1 VLESEGLGVLR
12 PAHAEHFV
20 PITQPEGDTMNASIP
35 EKMEA
40 AAIDRYGGP
49 EVLQRKTLPVPHPRA
64 DQVLIQVQTAGIG
77 VWDPDAREGEF
88 EVGKGFPRILGN
100 DGAGLVVAA
109 GEGVKRFQVGD
120 AVYAYAFEGGFYA
133 EYAAVKENEVAP
145 LPTGL
150 PLEDAGVLGADGAT
164 ALVGLD
170 DTLQLRPGETLVVF
184 GASGGIG
191 HLAVQLAKRMGAKVL
206 AVASGE
212 DGVALARKLGADE
225 VVEGHRRD
233 LLSALRRLAPEG
245 VDAALVLAGKGATR
259 ALKVVKKGGR
269 IAYPNG
275 VEPEPTAPEG
285 VTAQGYDGRSDPDV
299 FERLNR
305 LIGSG
310 PFHVEIGRSYPLE
323 QVAEAH
329 RALNKHHLGKLA
341 LRIRPS

>member
-1 VLESEGLGVLR
+1 VLKSEGSGVLR
-12 PAHAEHFV
+12 PAQAEHFV
-20 PITQPEGDTMNASIP
+20 LITQPEGDTMDASIP

-40 AAIDRYGGP
+40 VAIDRYGGP
-49 EVLQRKTLPVPHPRA
+49 EVLQRKTLPVPRPKA
-64 DQVLIQVQTAGIG
+64 DQVLIQVQSAGIG
-77 VWDPDAREGEF
+77 AWDPAAREGEF
-88 EVGKGFPRILGN
+88 EVGEGFPRILGN
-100 DGAGLVVAA
+100 DGAGLVVAT
-109 GEGVKRFQVGD
+109 GEGVKRFRVGD
-120 AVYAYAFEGGFYA
+120 AVYANAFEGGFYA
-133 EYAAVKENEVAP
+133 EYAAVKENEVSP

-164 ALVGLD
+164 ALVGLE
-170 DTLQLRPGETLVVF
+170 DTLKLRPGETLLVF

-191 HLAVQLAKRMGAKVL
+191 HIAVQLAKRIGARVL

-245 VDAALVLAGKGATR
+245 VDAALVLAGKGAAR
-259 ALKVVKKGGR
+259 AIKVLKDGGR

-275 VEPEPTAPEG
+275 VEPEPKAPEG
-285 VTAQGYDGRSDPDV
+285 VTAEGYDGRSEPDV

-310 PFHVEIGRSYPLE
+310 PFHVEIASSYRFE
-323 QVAEAH
+323 QIAEAH